1 MSVVTLTFVGRGH
14 EKVAGIPE
22 FVEIISGV
30 AATIYYTLD
39 GSLPTPL
46 STLYSGPVQ
55 MPTDVSSVVLS
66 AVGYYFDGYGLVPT
80 TVLSNRY
87 GPDWSELRTAKFLT
101 FDGITYMYPG
111 GLNIPYWYD
120 SSGEASVFLDVPPED
135 LSFIVSDRNA
145 DGSDRD
151 SEVDFASVPPEKT
164 GTRFDDNFDEFS
176 SDDEDTFNPDALF
189 ILIDGTKPQ
198 DPADVTLIN
207 GPHMS
212 LRDPRRNF
220 RGLDFYSVN
229 GTNYMSGSMLRYH
242 IDRSKGIM
250 AFYYFDSNSSR
261 WVKSI
266 QPLANT
272 LNTVSPI
279 QANSTPLVFKWNNYG
294 RVQNF

>member
-1 MSVVTLTFVGRGH
+1 MSVVTLTFISNGP

-22 FVEIISGV
+22 TVEILAGAV
-30 AATIYYTLD
+30 ATIYYTLD

-46 STLYSGPVQ
+46 STLYTGPIT
-55 MPTDVSSVVLS
+55 MPTNVSSVTLS
-66 AVGYYFDGYGLVPT
+66 AVGYYSDGYGLVPT

-87 GPDWSELRTAKFLT
+87 GPDWSELRTASYLT

-111 GLNIPYWYD
+111 GLNIPFWYD
-120 SSGEASVFLDVPPED
+120 ESGEASVFLDVPPED

-151 SEVDFASVPPEKT
+151 SEADFAEVPADQS
-164 GTRFDDNFDEFS
+164 GSYFDDNFDEFS
-176 SDDEDTFNPDALF
+176 SSDEDLFNPHALF
-189 ILIDGTKPQ
+189 IVIDGTKPQ
-198 DPADVTLIN
+198 DPTDVVLIN

-220 RGLDFYSVN
+220 RGLDFYSVK
-229 GTNYMSGSMLRYH
+229 GTNYMSGSALRYH
-242 IDRSKGIM
+242 ISREKGIM
-250 AFYYFDSNSSR
+250 AFYYFDSNSNR

-272 LNTVSPI
+272 LNTVSSNYVSSI
-279 QANSTPLVFKWNNYG
+279 PLVFQWNNYG
-294 RVQNF
+294 RVQNL